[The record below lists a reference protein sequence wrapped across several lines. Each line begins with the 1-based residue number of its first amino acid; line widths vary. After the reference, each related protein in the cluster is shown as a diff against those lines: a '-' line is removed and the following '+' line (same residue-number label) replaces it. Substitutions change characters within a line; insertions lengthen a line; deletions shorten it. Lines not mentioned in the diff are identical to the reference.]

1 MTIRLD
7 NLSQLLFFAATSKD
21 CEYNYNVYM
30 SPFLLTWAVK
40 KEIVYIKAVFIC
52 RIKLCI
58 SFSDV

>member
-40 KEIVYIKAVFIC
+40 KRNRVYKS
-52 RIKLCI
+52 
-58 SFSDV
+58 SFYM